1 MQYIGESSV
10 NLPQD
15 MNLVPKAAAPA
26 SRSKKVNVIPLSGST
41 FNPGDVAKFE
51 IPVGGS
57 TPTFMDGSQTYL
69 LFQVQNTDNTAWIVD
84 GSCAS
89 FIQKLEVYSSSQ
101 LIETINEYGTLYQ
114 IFNDTQKAFSDRQA
128 ADSILLG
135 TDYDGSDSYNFSRG
149 GLSVAANAKA
159 TFALPIVS
167 GVIGSSCNKMLPLHM
182 LTDLRLEITWANSP
196 VAVVSSTSTAVS
208 TNIWK
213 VTFVELAVQCL
224 YLDHEVNG
232 MLMSAHGNDPIQ
244 ISTEMYRNY
253 NTVLSGSSADSTIL
267 PLKFTSTKSLL
278 AIYRSTGNLN
288 NYAQSWVT
296 SRKNPFASAGASL
309 PNVQLLAGQNYV
321 PQIPLRSVQEIYAE
335 YNKCFH
341 ALGNIHN
348 KTTMNKLTYDYP
360 VDILPYTASTITI
373 SGITTA
379 GVASFS
385 GTIPAITT
393 GMAFQFATLGNTGAG
408 LVVGTTYYFFP
419 VAGSTT
425 TFNIASSYQNAIAGT
440 AITIATAYTNNST
453 IAANTTTYFQQ
464 IPSFVLG
471 FNLDSLYQSSQTSMS
486 GTNTQAGNVF
496 LNSTSYSAT
505 PVATRLDA
513 YAHYDAILVIDP
525 VSKSMSIRI

>member
-1 MQYIGESSV
+1 MQYIGESAIS
-10 NLPQD
+10 LPQD
-15 MNLVPKAAAPA
+15 MNLIPKAAAPA

-69 LFQVQNTDNTAWIVD
+69 LFQVTNSDGTAWNVD

-89 FIQKLEVYSSSQ
+89 FIQRLEIYSSSQ

-149 GLSVAANAKA
+149 GVNVVANGKV

-167 GVIGSSCNKMLPLHM
+167 GVIGSSCDKMLPLHM
-182 LTDLRLEITWANSP
+182 LSDLRLEITWANSP
-196 VAVVSSTSTAVS
+196 VAVVSATTTAVS

-213 VTFVELAVQCL
+213 VTFVELAIQCL

-232 MLMSAHGNDPIQ
+232 MLMSAHGSEPIQ

-253 NTVLSGSSADSTIL
+253 NTVLSGTSSDSTIL

-278 AIYRSTGNLN
+278 AIYRTTGNLN
-288 NYAQSWVT
+288 NYAQSWVS
-296 SRKNPFASAGASL
+296 SRKNPFATIGASV
-309 PNVQLLAGQNYV
+309 PNIQLLAGQNYI
-321 PQIPLRSVQEIYAE
+321 PQIPLRSVPEIYAE

-341 ALGNIHN
+341 SLGNINN
-348 KTTMNKLTYDYP
+348 KTTMNKLTYDFP
-360 VDILPYTASTITI
+360 ADILPFAGTGSITTTITGITVLGVATVAST
-373 SGITTA
+373 A
-379 GVASFS
+379 GFAA
-385 GTIPAITT
+385 GQAI
-393 GMAFQFATLGNTGAG
+393 QFYTLGGTGAG
-408 LVVGTTYYFFP
+408 LSVNTIYYIAS
-419 VAGSTT
+419 VASSTT
-425 TFNIASSYQNAIAGT
+425 FV
-440 AITIATAYTNNST
+440 ITNTLGGAATTSVTTAYTNSST
-453 IAANTTTYFQQ
+453 IVTNYFQQ

-471 FNLDSLYQSSQTSMS
+471 FNLDSLYQSSLTAMS

-496 LNSTSYSAT
+496 LNATSYSAA
-505 PVATRLDA
+505 PIGTRLDA
-513 YAHYDAILVIDP
+513 FAHYDAILVIDP

>member
-1 MQYIGESSV
+1 MQYIGESAIS
-10 NLPQD
+10 LPQD
-15 MNLVPKAAAPA
+15 MNLIPKAAAPA

-69 LFQVQNTDNTAWIVD
+69 LFQVQNSDGTTAWNVD

-149 GLSVAANAKA
+149 GVNVAANGKV
-159 TFALPIVS
+159 TFALPLVS
-167 GVIGSSCNKMLPLHM
+167 GVIGSSCDKMLPLHM

-213 VTFVELAVQCL
+213 VTFVELAIQCL

-232 MLMSAHGNDPIQ
+232 MLMSAHGSEPIQ

-253 NTVLSGSSADSTIL
+253 NTVLSGTSSDSTIL

-278 AIYRSTGNLN
+278 AIYRTTGNLN
-288 NYAQSWVT
+288 NYAQSWVS
-296 SRKNPFASAGASL
+296 SRKNPFATIGASV
-309 PNVQLLAGQNYV
+309 PNIQLLAGQNYI
-321 PQIPLRSVQEIYAE
+321 PQIPLRSVPEIYAE

-341 ALGNIHN
+341 SLGNINN
-348 KTTMNKLTYDYP
+348 KTTMNKLTYDFP
-360 VDILPYTASTITI
+360 ADILPYTGNSTVSVT
-373 SGITTA
+373 GITTA
-379 GVASFS
+379 GVATVASTTNFAA
-385 GTIPAITT
+385 GQAI
-393 GMAFQFATLGNTGAG
+393 QFATLGNTGAG
-408 LVVGTTYYFFP
+408 LTVGTIYY
-419 VAGSTT
+419 VAAVVSSTT
-425 TFNIASSYQNAIAGT
+425 FSITTTLGGT
-440 AITIATAYTNNST
+440 VSTSLVTTAYTNTSSIST
-453 IAANTTTYFQQ
+453 NYFQQ

-471 FNLDSLYQSSQTSMS
+471 FNLDTLYQSSLTAMS

-496 LNSTSYSAT
+496 LNATSYSAA
-505 PVATRLDA
+505 PIGTRLDA
-513 YAHYDAILVIDP
+513 FAHYDAILVIDP